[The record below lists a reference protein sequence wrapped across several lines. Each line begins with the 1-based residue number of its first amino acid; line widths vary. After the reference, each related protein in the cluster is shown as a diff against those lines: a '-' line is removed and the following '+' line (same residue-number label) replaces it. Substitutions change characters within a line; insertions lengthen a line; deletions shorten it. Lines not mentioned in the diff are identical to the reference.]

1 MEILEYPQTQV
12 FPVVAIYQYHGLTQ
26 KILSGYL
33 GGFMLMLLFIMVRND
48 VILLLFK
55 LICKYLA
62 YNDLWKYNISTNQW
76 TWMSGSNDTN
86 QPGLYGNIGVPS
98 NSSVPGGRYA
108 SISWIDSEN
117 TLWLFGGASY
127 ISSVYKGINNTTVL
141 TGANNC

>member
-1 MEILEYPQTQV
+1 
-12 FPVVAIYQYHGLTQ
+12 
-26 KILSGYL
+26 
-33 GGFMLMLLFIMVRND
+33 
-48 VILLLFK
+48 
-55 LICKYLA
+55 
-62 YNDLWKYNISTNQW
+62 
-76 TWMSGSNDTN
+76 MSGSNDTN